1 MWDSKTTNG
10 IYGDTTKYNVI
21 KAKLTVGM
29 SDLIRGHRE
38 LGKGK
43 VPVKTANIDDAR
55 QAYLKLKFVY
65 GARKYLQNNEIEA
78 IFKKQVERMGTVLDL
93 LDTEMENQ
101 PKETKNG
108 LQDAWKRQGLKALWI
123 EYMNEKFKTAKS
135 RSVNDMDKYIR
146 LLENVW
152 SPRKGK
158 AGDKD
163 HTVFFAQIQKL
174 KTAWKAEKEATWNAP
189 W

>member
-1 MWDSKTTNG
+1 MWDSKATLG
-10 IYGDTTKYNVI
+10 IYGDTTKYQRG

-43 VPVKTANIDDAR
+43 IPAKPANIDDAR
-55 QAYLKLKFVY
+55 KAYLKLKFLY
-65 GARKYLQNNEIEA
+65 GARKYLQDKEIEA

-93 LDTEMENQ
+93 LDAEMENR
-101 PKETKNG
+101 PKETRTG
-108 LQDAWKRQGLKALWI
+108 LQDAWKKQGLEALWT
-123 EYMNEKFKTAKS
+123 EYMNDEFKRAKS
-135 RSVNDMDKYIR
+135 RTTNDMDKYIR

-163 HTVFFAQIQKL
+163 HTLFFAQIQKL
-174 KTAWKAEKEATWNAP
+174 KTTWAAEKAATWNAP